1 MFKTIFIPKK
11 TAKIFI
17 DFDGVLVDSNK
28 YKEIAIEK
36 SIKFYEKDIVKI
48 KKSVDFFN
56 ANAGLARKGKL
67 KKFFD
72 QKKVDN
78 IMDKYSD
85 YCKKYLLKASLTI
98 GSKEFISKI
107 SESHPKIKL
116 YILSGAEKDEIWNFL
131 KRMNI
136 LNKFTDLLCSEKSK
150 FEHLKSFNLNE
161 DDIFIG
167 DSNNDLKVSKLFS
180 LKFILVSDF
189 NSFCSAPKEADL
201 NDKIEIIKNLSY
213 IDL

>member
-1 MFKTIFIPKK
+1 M
-11 TAKIFI
+11 
-17 DFDGVLVDSNK
+17 NK
-28 YKEIAIEK
+28 ELDLEY
-36 SIKFYEKDIVKI
+36 
-48 KKSVDFFN
+48 
-56 ANAGLARKGKL
+56 
-67 KKFFD
+67 
-72 QKKVDN
+72 
-78 IMDKYSD
+78 
-85 YCKKYLLKASLTI
+85 
-98 GSKEFISKI
+98 
-107 SESHPKIKL
+107 KIKL

-201 NDKIEIIKNLSY
+201 NDKIETVKNLSY